1 MSGELN
7 DAAAKKYDLE
17 AWFPGYNAFREL
29 VSCSNCTDYQARGLE
44 TRYALKNTDDKIY
57 VHMLNGTMCAT
68 TRTMCC
74 ILENYQTPEG
84 VTIPEVLRPYMG
96 GIDFIP
102 YDDKCQKAF
111 FKAKAEEEK
120 KQAEKAKNAKKKGG
134 NQQKQ
139 GGAPKKDEETKKP
152 AAEANKKAAAAAQGA

>member
-1 MSGELN
+1 M
-7 DAAAKKYDLE
+7 E

-29 VSCSNCTDYQARGLE
+29 VSCSNCTDYQSRGLE

-74 ILENYQTPEG
+74 ILENYQTAEG

-96 GIDFIP
+96 GLDFIP

-120 KQAEKAKNAKKKGG
+120 KQAELAKKAGKKGG
-134 NQQKQ
+134 KQKQ
-139 GGAPKKDEETKKP
+139 GGAAPKEETKKP
-152 AAEANKKAAAAAQGA
+152 AANAKKQEAAAGAT